1 MLAKKA
7 DFGRFGK
14 TFQEGLVQLIFEDR
28 PFADQITEVLDSSF
42 LELEYLRVFVKKIMI
57 YRHKY
62 GKHPSVDA
70 MLTIMRTDLENENEI
85 TKKQV
90 REYFARIHTHELFET
105 EYIKETALEF
115 CRKQK
120 LKEAMIQSVELL
132 GSSSFDEISKV
143 INDALK
149 LGSENNFGHDFIAD
163 FEKRYQPKF
172 RNPVTTGWP
181 KMDNICGG
189 GLGKSELGV
198 VIAPTGA
205 GKSMALV
212 HLGSEGIKEGKTVV
226 YYTLELQDTVVANR
240 FDSCITGFPLSNLM
254 DHKDDIFEQIKDIDG
269 SLIVKEYPTKSAS
282 TNTIKAHLSRLIK
295 RGINPGMII
304 VDYADLLKPVTVR
317 KEKRNELESI
327 YEELRGI
334 STEFQCPVWTASQTN
349 RSGLNAEVV
358 TMEQISEAFNKCFV
372 SDLIITL
379 SRTAEDKQNNTGKI
393 FVAKNRNGPDGLVFD
408 LQMDTSNVSIEIVN
422 KPTAGGLQSTNQ
434 GKAPLSLSAQKKLLL
449 TKYNKYKGKNK

>member
-42 LELEYLRVFVKKIMI
+42 LELEYLRVFIKKIMI

-90 REYFARIHTHELFET
+90 REYYARIHTHELFET

-149 LGSENNFGHDFIAD
+149 LGS
-163 FEKRYQPKF
+163 
-172 RNPVTTGWP
+172 
-181 KMDNICGG
+181 
-189 GLGKSELGV
+189 
-198 VIAPTGA
+198 
-205 GKSMALV
+205 
-212 HLGSEGIKEGKTVV
+212 
-226 YYTLELQDTVVANR
+226 
-240 FDSCITGFPLSNLM
+240 
-254 DHKDDIFEQIKDIDG
+254 
-269 SLIVKEYPTKSAS
+269 
-282 TNTIKAHLSRLIK
+282 
-295 RGINPGMII
+295 
-304 VDYADLLKPVTVR
+304 
-317 KEKRNELESI
+317 
-327 YEELRGI
+327 
-334 STEFQCPVWTASQTN
+334 
-349 RSGLNAEVV
+349 
-358 TMEQISEAFNKCFV
+358 
-372 SDLIITL
+372 
-379 SRTAEDKQNNTGKI
+379 
-393 FVAKNRNGPDGLVFD
+393 
-408 LQMDTSNVSIEIVN
+408 
-422 KPTAGGLQSTNQ
+422 
-434 GKAPLSLSAQKKLLL
+434 
-449 TKYNKYKGKNK
+449 